1 MAAKLQNSTIVSDI
15 YHSRIHI
22 LEILKSRGFYVDDY
36 TGNSINEINI
46 LRNNDQLDLLLSN
59 KEDDKKIFVK
69 YHEKLEKKLRPP
81 NIYDYVEELFNTE
94 NLLTTRDELVI
105 VTKDKPN
112 DTIIKV
118 LNNLYKSENIYV
130 NVFHIKAYLF
140 NILKHSLVPP
150 HRVLKETE
158 KLDVKKKYGIQN
170 DKEFP
175 EISRFDPV
183 AIAIG
188 LRPDELCEITRASPT
203 SISSFYYRLC
213 Y

>member
-1 MAAKLQNSTIVSDI
+1 MQNSTIVSDI
-15 YHSRIHI
+15 YNSRIHI
-22 LEILKSRGFYVDDY
+22 LEILQSRGFDANDY
-36 TGNSINEINI
+36 AGTSINEINI
-46 LRNNDQLDLLLSN
+46 LRNNDQLDLLLTN
-59 KEDDKKIFVK
+59 KEEDKKIFVK

-81 NIYDYVEELFNTE
+81 NVYDYVEELFNTE
-94 NLLTTRDELVI
+94 NILTTNDELII
-105 VTKDKPN
+105 VTKDAPN
-112 DTIIKV
+112 DTLIKV
-118 LNNLYKSENIYV
+118 LGNLYKSDNIYV

-150 HRVLKETE
+150 HRVLTDIEKE
-158 KLDVKKKYGIQN
+158 DIKKTYGIRN

-188 LRPDELCEITRASPT
+188 LRPDELCEIVRSSPT
-203 SISSFYYRLC
+203 SINSNYYRIC